1 MIICCNI
8 EFLLP
13 SSPVCVLDLAKFYS
27 PFPLLVAHTVCFTIL
42 DAIKKSTAPF
52 DDN

>member
-1 MIICCNI
+1 MITCCNI

-27 PFPLLVAHTVCFTIL
+27 PFPLLVGSHRVLHYFRRHKKVNGTI
-42 DAIKKSTAPF
+42 
-52 DDN
+52 